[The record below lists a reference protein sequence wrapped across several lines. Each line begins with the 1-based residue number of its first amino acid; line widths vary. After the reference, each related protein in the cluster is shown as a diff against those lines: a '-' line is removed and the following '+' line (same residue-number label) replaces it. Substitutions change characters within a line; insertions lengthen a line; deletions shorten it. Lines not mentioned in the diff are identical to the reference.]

1 MGLRLGVLLLAFT
14 AFAVGPILQPR
25 HLGFSADAS
34 KSAVGSRNA
43 ISARTR
49 VCCQLFSNKKN
60 TLLEILHHLMISH
73 FERTGNTKKPPS
85 KFHTIFSFHAISS
98 L

>member
-49 VCCQLFSNKKN
+49 VCCQLFSNKKKHAFRN
-60 TLLEILHHLMISH
+60 PSPFNDFSL
-73 FERTGNTKKPPS
+73 RTHWKYQETT
-85 KFHTIFSFHAISS
+85 F
-98 L
+98 